1 MQKKTRA
8 RLTPLAI
15 AAPIVVCLIIGVFT
29 YTIATRAGY
38 PPILAAVFAS
48 VIGLLWL
55 GFLVSRLLG

>member
-15 AAPIVVCLIIGVFT
+15 VAPIIVCLVIGVFT
-29 YTIATRAGY
+29 DAIAKRAGY
-38 PPILAAVFAS
+38 PPLLAVIFAG

-55 GFLVSRLLG
+55 GFFVGRLLD